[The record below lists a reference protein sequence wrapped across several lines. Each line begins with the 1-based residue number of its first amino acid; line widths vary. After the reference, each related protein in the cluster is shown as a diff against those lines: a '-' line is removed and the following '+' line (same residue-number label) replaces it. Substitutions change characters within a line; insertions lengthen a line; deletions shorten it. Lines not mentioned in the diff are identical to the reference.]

1 MRSLDFERE
10 HERKRMAH
18 QNFLVFIGA
27 LYALGFYGV
36 CALGIYL
43 YIKLAVKFAT
53 FGVLMPC

>member
-10 HERKRMAH
+10 HERKRKAH
-18 QNFLVFIGA
+18 HNFLVFTGA
-27 LYALGFYGV
+27 LYALGFYGA
-36 CALGIYL
+36 CALRIYL

>member
-10 HERKRMAH
+10 HERKRKT
-18 QNFLVFIGA
+18 NRNYLA
-27 LYALGFYGV
+27 LISIMHALGFFAV
-36 CALGIYL
+36 CGLGLYL